1 MSYFSSTIVEKL
13 DGERKNLSL
22 VYPQDKH
29 AYWLGQI
36 SIITPQINYRPY
48 NEMAVRSFSK
58 DCRSGEAC
66 NCTKFLSTE
75 TRAPTCAERGNIR
88 ERNDDRK
95 SSLGVYIFDEF
106 LFSETNRVRR
116 TAIVDESFVLHRN
129 RKDVFCFYRILRSRA
144 MIAVLIKRFEC
155 SLLLSLSLSRRFI
168 TSLVRLL

>member
-1 MSYFSSTIVEKL
+1 
-13 DGERKNLSL
+13 
-22 VYPQDKH
+22 
-29 AYWLGQI
+29 
-36 SIITPQINYRPY
+36 
-48 NEMAVRSFSK
+48 MAVRSFSK

-168 TSLVRLL
+168 TSLVRLLWPSIIALIVYKPWMENGRN